1 MLGDQDPGTP
11 GEESAA
17 KDVFSGAFAA
27 ALDAVIVIDENDR
40 ILEFNPAA
48 TQVFG
53 YTREQAVGSDLAEL
67 IVPPPLRAR
76 HRAALAHHV
85 ATGHKTILDRRIEL
99 QAQKAGGATFPV
111 ELTVT
116 RIEGRK
122 PRFVAFLRD
131 LTERRAMEVA
141 LAETEQR
148 YKSLIDE
155 LRDYAIFMMDTDR
168 RATSWNRGVERVLGY
183 TEAEFLGLDVVPAIF
198 TPEDVA
204 GGVADRE
211 FDTAR
216 RLGTASNDRW
226 MMRRDGTRFFALG
239 VTLARRAR
247 DGALL
252 GYAKIMRDR
261 TDQKQLEVQLRDTA
275 QKLAQANRR
284 QRDFLA
290 VLSHELRNPLAP
302 IRNGIGILRLAG
314 GSEETSEKVIR
325 MMDRQV
331 AHLAKLV
338 DELLD
343 MSRVNT
349 GRISLSRKPLD
360 LVQAL
365 RHAIEVAQSHCA
377 GHRVRLVA
385 RLPRDPIVV
394 DGDATRITQIF
405 SNLLHNACKFTPADG
420 HVEVGMH
427 AEGAWAVATIR
438 DTGIGIQPEHLER
451 IFEMFEQL
459 EESSDTK
466 SGLGIGLA
474 LTKSLVELHGG
485 SIEASSG
492 GANQGSQFEVRLPLA
507 AAGAGDRE
515 P

>member
-1 MLGDQDPGTP
+1 MLADQDPSP
-11 GEESAA
+11 AA
-17 KDVFSGAFAA
+17 TKSPVRDVFSGAFAA

-53 YTREQAVGSDLAEL
+53 YTREEAIGGDLGEL
-67 IVPPPLRAR
+67 IVPPELRAR
-76 HRAALAHHV
+76 HRAALARHL
-85 ATGHKTILDRRIEL
+85 ATGQATILGRRLEL
-99 QAQKAGGATFPV
+99 KAQKAGGATFPV
-111 ELTVT
+111 ELTVA
-116 RIEGRK
+116 RIPGDK

-131 LTERRAMEVA
+131 LTERRAMESA

-155 LRDYAIFMMDTDR
+155 LRDYAIFMMDTSR

-183 TEAEFLGLDVVPAIF
+183 TEAQFVGLDVVPAIF

-204 GGVADRE
+204 AGVPDHE

-216 RLGTASNDRW
+216 RLGTASDDRW

-239 VTLARRAR
+239 VTLARRAP
-247 DGALL
+247 DGSLA

-261 TDQKQLEVQLRDTA
+261 TDQKRLEVQLRETA
-275 QKLAQANRR
+275 QKLAEANRR

-314 GSEETSEKVIR
+314 RPDEACGKVID

-331 AHLAKLV
+331 VHLAKLV

-349 GRISLSRKPLD
+349 GRIALSIAPLD
-360 LVQAL
+360 LVQAM
-365 RHAIEVAQSHCA
+365 RHVLDVAEANCG
-377 GHRVRLVA
+377 GHRVRIVA
-385 RLPRDPIVV
+385 LFPPEPIVI
-394 DGDATRITQIF
+394 DGDATRVTQIF
-405 SNLLHNACKFTPADG
+405 SNLLHNACKFTPSDG
-420 HVEVGMH
+420 QVEVDLRIDGP
-427 AEGAWAVATIR
+427 WAVATIR

-451 IFEMFEQL
+451 IFEMFQQI
-459 EESSDTK
+459 EETADAK

-485 SIEASSG
+485 SITARSAGVNE
-492 GANQGSQFEVRLPLA
+492 GSEFEVRLPLA
-507 AAGAGDRE
+507 SQDPR
-515 P
+515 PPR